1 MQFAEKYGISER
13 TARNYCANGKIDGAF
28 LVGKTWNIPADAAM
42 PQRGAVKKKVSPL
55 LAVLREQKEARL
67 KGGIYH
73 RTQIDLTYNS
83 NHIEGSRL
91 TMLTT
96 LLKQLTTSDVST
108 ISLTIQGTR

>member
-55 LAVLREQKEARL
+55 LAA
-67 KGGIYH
+67 
-73 RTQIDLTYNS
+73 
-83 NHIEGSRL
+83 
-91 TMLTT
+91 MLSSAAQDTAMFMT
-96 LLKQLTTSDVST
+96 RMVT
-108 ISLTIQGTR
+108 ISMMRMETAYESTTAAT